1 MFKSIN
7 LLRLEQGHKLIGGLT
22 DYCHRKNISSAII
35 LGIIGSLGS
44 VRFAKQ
50 PTAKQG
56 VDQTFAHDYEEF
68 EGPWNVLSGQGSL
81 SVFED
86 EKVFHIHLV
95 LRHIIEGEF
104 MGGHLI
110 EAEVKNTLEIYIGE
124 PDYQLRREF
133 DPKFGMSA
141 LVTT

>member
-7 LLRLEQGHKLIGGLT
+7 LLRLGHGVNLIGELT
-22 DYCHRKNISSAII
+22 DYCNKKNISSAII
-35 LGIIGSLGS
+35 LGVIGSLGS
-44 VRFAKQ
+44 VRIGKQ

-56 VDQTFAHDYEEF
+56 VDETFGHDYEEF

-81 SVFED
+81 SVFEN
-86 EKVFHIHLV
+86 EKVFHIHLT
-95 LRHIIEGEF
+95 LRHNIEGKM
-104 MGGHLI
+104 MGGHLV

-133 DPKFGMSA
+133 DPKLGMSA
-141 LVTT
+141 LITT